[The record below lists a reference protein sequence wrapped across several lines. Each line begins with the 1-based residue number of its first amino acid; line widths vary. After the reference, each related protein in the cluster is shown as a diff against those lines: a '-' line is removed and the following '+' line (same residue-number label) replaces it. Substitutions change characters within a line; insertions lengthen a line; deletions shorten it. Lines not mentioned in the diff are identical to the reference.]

1 MGARPKHGAFVKG
14 DRRPLRAIFGLRNS
28 KTPTLELLAV
38 ELLDSLNDTYL
49 VREFDERESPR
60 ATGAPI
66 GGQEDFYNLT
76 DLGKEVFEL
85 ALRSIV
91 TQVSDK
97 QS

>member
-1 MGARPKHGAFVKG
+1 MPERGTFVNG
-14 DRRPLRAIFGLRNS
+14 DRRPLRAILGLRNQ
-28 KTPTLELLAV
+28 KTPTIELLAV
-38 ELLDSLNDTYL
+38 ELLDSLNDTCL

-85 ALRSIV
+85 ALRSIM

-97 QS
+97 HS

>member
-1 MGARPKHGAFVKG
+1 MPEHGVFLNG
-14 DRRPLRAIFGLRNS
+14 DRRPLRTIFGLRNP
-28 KTPTLELLAV
+28 KTPTIELLAV
-38 ELLDSLNDTYL
+38 ELLDSLNDAYL

-76 DLGKEVFEL
+76 DFGKEVFEL

-97 QS
+97 HS